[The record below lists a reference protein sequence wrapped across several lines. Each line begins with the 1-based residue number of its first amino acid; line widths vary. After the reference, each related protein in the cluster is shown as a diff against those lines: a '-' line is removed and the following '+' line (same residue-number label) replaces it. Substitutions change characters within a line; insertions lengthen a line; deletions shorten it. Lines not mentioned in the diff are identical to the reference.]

1 MIVNEEYHQF
11 LESVRFV
18 YGYDFTEY
26 AEASVIRRVQAFME
40 NNKISNLKD
49 LGKMVL
55 KDEADFERFVQEITV
70 NVTEMFRDP
79 NFYKSL
85 RKNVINRLA
94 TYPFIKVWIAGC
106 STGEEVYSMAIL
118 FREEGL
124 LERTV
129 IYATDINQDAL
140 QKAREGITSIT
151 NMKSYT
157 ENYLK
162 AGGKNS
168 FSDYYKAKYNS
179 VLWDKSLRQN
189 IVFSVHNLAMDRSFN
204 EFQLI
209 LCRNVLI
216 YFNQSL
222 QSKVITLFYESLC
235 AFGFLCLG
243 NKESLLFAD
252 KRSCFEDIDK
262 KEKIF
267 MKRPSHPD

>member
-1 MIVNEEYHQF
+1 MIANEEYRQF

-26 AEASVIRRVQAFME
+26 AEASVIRRISAFMDS
-40 NNKISNLKD
+40 NKIASLQD
-49 LGKMVL
+49 LGKMIL
-55 KDEADFERFVQEITV
+55 KDETEFEHFIQEITV
-70 NVTEMFRDP
+70 NVTEMYRDP
-79 NFYKSL
+79 LFYKSL
-85 RKNVINRLA
+85 RKNVVSRLA

-140 QKAREGITSIT
+140 QKARDGISSIS
-151 NMKSYT
+151 NMKTYT

-179 VLWDKSLRQN
+179 VMWDKSLRQN

-222 QSKVITLFYESLC
+222 QNKVINLFYESLC
-235 AFGFLCLG
+235 PFGFIGLG
-243 NKESLLFAD
+243 NKESLLFSE
-252 KRSCFEDIDK
+252 KQKYFEEVDR

-267 MKRPSHPD
+267 MRTK